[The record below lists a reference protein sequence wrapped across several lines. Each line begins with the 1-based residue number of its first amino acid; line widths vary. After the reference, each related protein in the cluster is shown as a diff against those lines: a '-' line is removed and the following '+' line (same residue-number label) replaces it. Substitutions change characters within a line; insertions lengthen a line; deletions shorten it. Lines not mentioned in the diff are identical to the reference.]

1 MALKDNLKG
10 AGDEIQRLN
19 DLGTEFSAV
28 YKDIGQALQG
38 LARDSKD
45 YGAGIR
51 DAAKLSSDLAKSAQE
66 LSGFTKEDLKDRKKA
81 NDFAKK
87 SEDLAKKRQK
97 LESQI
102 RVFRSQAINATKS
115 EQAILSKVTE
125 NLSNSADYT
134 KQIGEGFNEIAS
146 ANEKLNSD
154 TKFFDNLA
162 ELVQDVPVIGKVFKE
177 FQSAAD
183 AARTASADGKNALLA
198 GSKQLVGTLGKITT
212 AFTAGAIRKG
222 LLDFD
227 ERTTSVARNLNTSRQ
242 QAEQLVKSANQAAR
256 SIAGVTGKDITAAQE
271 AFANTLGTTAAL
283 TEKTAANFATIQNKL
298 GLSVDE
304 ASELTKFSIASGE
317 AAEDLTTNIIGEVQ
331 ASNALNKSS
340 IRYQDVLKDISKASK
355 AVLVTLKAQ
364 GKSLADAATNARK
377 FGLDLNKVDAIAG
390 NLLNFEESISAELEA
405 ELLTGRQLNLER
417 ARLAALNGDIATLTQ
432 EIATNVGSAAE
443 FGNMNR
449 IQQEA
454 IAKAVGM
461 TREELAASLV
471 EQQALT
477 ALGARDKNDL
487 REKVRLE
494 LERVN
499 SIADAT
505 QREKARQELIGKLGD
520 EELVRQ
526 QENRNL
532 TELQAEASQKIIEA
546 FDKLSPLIN
555 AVSAL
560 FAKIADNA
568 GIIATVLA
576 GISVVTLV
584 SRFRSLLN
592 IFSKIAGLSKTIGG
606 NMSGLGGTATKALS
620 EKQIAAG
627 FGGKAA
633 KEALK
638 TGGMGAAQA
647 AMKGGGKGLA
657 KTGGKFLGK
666 SLLKKIPIV
675 GALAGIGFGLSRLA
689 EGDVLGAA
697 GEVASGLAGT
707 IPGVGTA
714 ASIGIDTALAA
725 RDMNMSAPS
734 EIEAEDFTIKTHPK
748 DEIVV
753 AGGTN
758 LSGGSNQEM
767 VSLLK
772 ELVAAAKQGQNVTVA
787 VDGTNVFK
795 AMNTSRYM
803 S

>member
-1 MALKDNLKG
+1 MAKQNLSNATEELKKLNQEAASTVTILQDLLK
-10 AGDEIQRLN
+10 AASTNAKE
-19 DLGTEFSAV
+19 
-28 YKDIGQALQG
+28 
-38 LARDSKD
+38 
-45 YGAGIR
+45 
-51 DAAKLSSDLAKSAQE
+51 AAKFTRESVEGYKENTNNVKKLAEEIKAIGADQ
-66 LSGFTKEDLKDRKKA
+66 LKDRTSQEAFEKKISKALQDRNRVQAKIA
-81 NDFAKK
+81 NLEEKYLNSKGKEKELIKEALQILQATEETIEESVLQAGK
-87 SEDLAKKRQK
+87 LQKR
-97 LESQI
+97 
-102 RVFRSQAINATKS
+102 F
-115 EQAILSKVTE
+115 
-125 NLSNSADYT
+125 
-134 KQIGEGFNEIAS
+134 
-146 ANEKLNSD
+146 EKINSD
-154 TKFFDNLA
+154 TRFFDNLA
-162 ELVQDVPVIGKVFKE
+162 DLVNDIPVISKVFKE
-177 FQSAAD
+177 FQSASD
-183 AARTASADGKNALLA
+183 AAREASVDGKNALLA
-198 GSKQLVGTLGKITT
+198 GSKQLVGALGKITT

-283 TEKTAANFATIQNKL
+283 TEKTAANFATLQNKL

-432 EIATNVGSAAE
+432 EIAANVGSAAE

-477 ALGARDKNDL
+477 ALGAKDKNDL

-526 QENRNL
+526 QENRNI
-532 TELQAEASQKIIEA
+532 TELQAEAAQKTIEA
-546 FDKLSPLIN
+546 FDTLSPLVNEI
-555 AVSAL
+555 SKSI
-560 FAKIADNA
+560 AKIADNA
-568 GIIATVLA
+568 GIIAAALT

-584 SRFRSLLN
+584 SRFRGLLN

-606 NMSGLGGTATKALS
+606 NMSGLGGTA
-620 EKQIAAG
+620 EKVTAATMKSS
-627 FGGKAA
+627 GKTVY
-633 KEALK
+633 EA
-638 TGGMGAAQA
+638 AAQA
-647 AMKGGGKGLA
+647 AVKKGTAEAATKAGGKGLA
-657 KTGGKFLGK
+657 KMGGKFLGK

-675 GALAGIGFGLSRLA
+675 GALAGIGFGLSLLA

-697 GEVASGLAGT
+697 GEVASGLAST
-707 IPGVGTA
+707 IPGAGTA
-714 ASIGIDTALAA
+714 ASIGIDAALAA
-725 RDMNMSAPS
+725 RNMNMSTPS

-767 VSLLK
+767 ISLLK
-772 ELVAAAKQGQNVTVA
+772 QLISATEQNRNVTVA

-795 AMNTSRYM
+795 AMNTSKYM